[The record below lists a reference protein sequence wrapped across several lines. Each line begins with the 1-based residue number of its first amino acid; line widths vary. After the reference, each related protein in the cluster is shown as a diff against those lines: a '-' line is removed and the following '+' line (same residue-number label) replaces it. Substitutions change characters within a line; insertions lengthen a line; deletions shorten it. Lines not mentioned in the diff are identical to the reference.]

1 MEISKTFT
9 FEASH
14 ILPKHKG
21 KCSRLHGHSWVLTV
35 YVKGDVDP
43 DTGFVID
50 YGEIKEIMEP
60 LIISLDHHHLGT
72 WDKDRLPYNATWSA
86 GTPNSFYPSSENLIM
101 WIAYKLS
108 MAYGPGEKWSKLELN
123 ETCTSKCILTRDEY
137 ENIRNAKGLESVSR
151 KEP

>member
-1 MEISKTFT
+1 MEISKEFH

-35 YVKGDVDP
+35 YVKGGIDP
-43 DTGFVID
+43 DTGFVMD
-50 YGEIKEIMEP
+50 YADLKK
-60 LIISLDHHHLGT
+60 SVQWVVNNLDHYHFGADTISHGPPTSIL
-72 WDKDRLPYNATWSA
+72 LPTD
-86 GTPNSFYPSSENLIM
+86 FYPSSENLI
-101 WIAYKLS
+101 ILIGSLLLS
-108 MAYGPGEKWSKLELN
+108 PEVNAPWSKLELN

-137 ENIRNAKGLESVSR
+137 ENIRNAERLESVSR